1 MMFVTVEKARKNW
14 CPHARLAMQN
24 TDKVFN
30 RVWVSENKDTK
41 KEAYL
46 WKGNGVGCVADECM
60 AWRWAQGSK
69 LRDIDL
75 VTGDVEKED
84 RVGYCGLSGV
94 PQQGD

>member
-1 MMFVTVEKARKNW
+1 
-14 CPHARLAMQN
+14 
-24 TDKVFN
+24 
-30 RVWVSENKDTK
+30 
-41 KEAYL
+41 
-46 WKGNGVGCVADECM
+46 M